1 MTFEF
6 CQRGATVD
14 TPFLT
19 DLKTQTSPTERSVML
34 HIVLVLRF
42 QSLGCEPCL
51 RTSGLF
57 RALPQFANQALFSL
71 FSLPEGRERSRRSSL
86 NGRRLHFVAIGHFA
100 HFGARFPVFG
110 AVRPCVSVRD
120 RLTTS
125 VCFGFWHT
133 PCFLPFEGHCGPRD
147 QLRG

>member
-19 DLKTQTSPTERSVML
+19 NLKTQTSPIERLVML
-34 HIVLVLRF
+34 HIVLVQRF
-42 QSLGCEPCL
+42 QSLGREPCL

-57 RALPQFANQALFSL
+57 HTLPRFANQALFSL

-86 NGRRLHFVAIGHFA
+86 SGRRLHFVVVGHFA
-100 HFGARFPVFG
+100 RLESSFRFFRAVGPVPRFGTA
-110 AVRPCVSVRD
+110 
-120 RLTTS
+120 
-125 VCFGFWHT
+125 
-133 PCFLPFEGHCGPRD
+133 
-147 QLRG
+147 